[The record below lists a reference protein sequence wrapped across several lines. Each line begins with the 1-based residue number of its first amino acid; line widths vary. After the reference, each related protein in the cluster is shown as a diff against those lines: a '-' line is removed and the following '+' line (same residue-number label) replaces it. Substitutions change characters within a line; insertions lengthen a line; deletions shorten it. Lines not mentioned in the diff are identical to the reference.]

1 MSKKQ
6 TLATLLLALGATA
19 AWADGGITPTTI
31 TNASFAEGTT
41 WYYMHLGDLGY
52 RVSNNRDNNFITLGG
67 TQRPSSENLWCFVGN
82 TSDGYQ
88 IYNMH
93 SGTKKLLVVPTTVT
107 NASTTYAYLKD
118 ASGLTSDFT
127 SRWDIVATTDF
138 EGTDYAYYIRPHGAN
153 YNLCNSSRKMA
164 LTASSTTANAN
175 ALMIVSPL
183 ASSESTKGSI
193 TIDTTT
199 GTQAKS
205 DDKSAYF
212 YKWTSN
218 STAPSLTLTTGGNK
232 NNMNSNSDNTINL
245 HSGGTKSCV
254 YSLTSTGAT
263 LTGYSFTVKKKT
275 ASANTI
281 TLTIDGTSYN
291 ITDKEQKIEVNGAAN
306 STLSFTLSGANE
318 SVTVSNF
325 TANYAIGSTFT
336 KTIGAKTGAFAGSG
350 SWRNTWNSYNL
361 TPHLTLVAKNT
372 SNSNIVNNMQYSGNN
387 LVIASGSTTS
397 STYTLSANGG
407 TISSYTFQA
416 SCSAATDNVIT
427 VGGTSYTLTSTPQT
441 ITVENV
447 DATSTNFVLA
457 GTNTPVTITNFSV
470 TGTKS
475 VNSTNVTTYEDQ
487 QELLIST
494 STPNY
499 RIPAITRA
507 SNGNLIAVAD
517 YRHSG
522 SDIGYGRLDLHA
534 RISTDNGKTWGETK
548 TIADGSAYVKGN
560 TSSDFLHTG
569 FGDPCLVAD
578 RTSNKVLLLSC
589 SGDVLYFNATRT
601 NHQGIARFYSDD
613 NGATWSEPTDI
624 SEDIYK
630 QFDNSAIGSAKSMFI
645 GSGRIFQS
653 TKTKV
658 NDYYRLYC
666 SVLFKDVNN
675 TEKNYVIYS
684 DDFGGTWSVLG
695 GVDVAPIPSGANE
708 PKAEELP
715 DGSILCSSRVTGGR
729 MYNIFHFTNRETA
742 EGSWGNVATSN
753 SSNNGVAA
761 VGNSC
766 NGEVMII
773 PAKRNSDNKKV
784 YLMMQSVPFGPSGR
798 QNVGIYYKE
807 LATYADFDTPADL
820 AKDWDGKHQSSYLSS
835 AYSTM
840 TLQSDNT
847 IGFLYEESTYGYD
860 YSIIYKNYSIEK
872 ITDNKYSY
880 DATTQPSD
888 VLGESYATTVT
899 SQFEAAQD
907 VVGGY
912 SATTVENLKALADTY
927 KNNPT
932 DDNFIA
938 LTQAAA
944 QAQRLGAGALK
955 AYRLSS
961 TPSGGTGTYYLTV
974 DGTALKG
981 KTLDETDANQQFC
994 IVPGATSGT
1003 YRIYN
1008 VGANSYIAKSPA
1020 KSSDFSMTT
1029 NITDAEDYRVQVNA
1043 ANNTVSLVCAN
1054 PTDATYS
1061 ALHMGTSNN
1070 NGIVAWEPSS
1080 GSSQWKMKD
1089 IETDANM
1096 YAVNFTQ
1103 SPYATIYMPKPFVM
1117 PTGLKGGIMTPAAD
1131 NSVAIDYCYT
1141 EGDEVPALTPLV
1153 LTSADANLMALPL
1166 QNAQSAAARSNDTK
1180 VNYLQGT
1187 LTDETTSSDA
1197 NCLFYKLAY
1206 GTAGDESTI
1215 GFYWGA
1221 ANGAAFTN
1229 KAYKAYLALPQG
1241 QYSQA
1246 RYLLTP
1252 GTNTGISNALTNDA
1266 TSAQRYFDLQG
1277 RRVMQPTKGI
1287 YVSEHGGKIIK

>member
-6 TLATLLLALGATA
+6 TLATLLLALGATT
-19 AWADGGITPTTI
+19 AWADGGITPTAI
-31 TNASFAEGTT
+31 SNASFADGTA
-41 WYYMHLGDLGY
+41 WYYMNLGDVGY

-67 TQRPSSENLWCFVGN
+67 TQRPSSENLWCFVG
-82 TSDGYQ
+82 SASEGYQ

-93 SGTKKLLVVPTTVT
+93 SGTKKVLVVPSNVT

-118 ASGLTSDFT
+118 LSGLTSDYT
-127 SRWDIVATTDF
+127 SRWDIVGATDI
-138 EGTDYAYYIRPHGAN
+138 EGADYAFYIRPHGAN

-175 ALMIVSPL
+175 ALMIISPL
-183 ASSESTKGSI
+183 AGESTKGNM
-193 TIDTTT
+193 TINTST

-218 STAPSLTLTTGGNK
+218 STAPSLTLTAGGNK

-254 YSLTSTGAT
+254 YTLAATGAT
-263 LTGYSFTVKKKT
+263 LTGYSFTAKKKT
-275 ASANTI
+275 ASANAI
-281 TLTIDGTSYN
+281 TMTIDGTAYN
-291 ITDKEQKIEVNGAAN
+291 ITDTEQKIAVDGVANG
-306 STLSFTLSGANE
+306 SLSFTLDGANE
-318 SVTVSNF
+318 SVTVSDF
-325 TANYAIGSTFT
+325 TVNYAIGNTFT
-336 KTIGAKTGAFAGSG
+336 KAIGSKTGAFAST
-350 SWRNTWNSYNL
+350 SSAWKSTWHSYNQ
-361 TPHLTLVAKNT
+361 TPHITLVSKNT
-372 SNSNIVNNMQYSGNN
+372 SDNKVVNNMQYSNGN
-387 LVIASGSTTS
+387 LIIASGGTAS

-407 TISSYTFQA
+407 TISSYTFKA
-416 SCSAATDNVIT
+416 SCTEATDNKIT
-427 VGGTSYTLTSTPQT
+427 AGGTEYTLTSTPQT

-447 DATSTNFVLA
+447 NAGSTTFVLA
-457 GTNTPVTITNFSV
+457 GTNKPVTITDFSV
-470 TGTKS
+470 TGVKPVNATK
-475 VNSTNVTTYEDQ
+475 VTTYEDQ

-499 RIPAITRA
+499 RIPAITKA

-517 YRHSG
+517 YRYTG
-522 SDIGYGRLDLHA
+522 SDIGSGRLDLQA

-548 TIADGSAYVKGN
+548 TIAAGDKYVQGN
-560 TSSDFLHTG
+560 TTSQFLHTG

-589 SGDVLYFNATRT
+589 TGKVMFQSATRD
-601 NHQGIARFYSDD
+601 NHQGIARFYSEN
-613 NGATWSEPTDI
+613 NGETWSEPTDI
-624 SEDIYK
+624 SEDIYT
-630 QFDNSAIGSAKSMFI
+630 QFDNSAIGSPKSMFI

-653 TKTKV
+653 AKTKV
-658 NDYYRLYC
+658 GDYYRLYC
-666 SVLFKDVNN
+666 SILYKDVNGVN
-675 TEKNYVIYS
+675 KNYVIFS
-684 DDFGGTWSVLG
+684 DDFGGTWKVLG
-695 GVDVAPIPSGANE
+695 GVDVAPIPSGADE

-715 DGSILCSSRVTGGR
+715 DGSILCSSRINGGR
-729 MYNIFHFTNRETA
+729 MYNIYHFTNAQTA
-742 EGSWGNVATSN
+742 EGSWGTVATSN

-761 VGNSC
+761 VGNST
-766 NGEVMII
+766 NGEVMVI

-784 YLMMQSVPFGPSGR
+784 YLILQSVPFGPSGR

-807 LATYADFDTPADL
+807 LASYADFDTPADL
-820 AKDWDGKHQSSYLSS
+820 SKDWDGKHQSSYLSS

-888 VLGESYATTVT
+888 VLGNSYVTTVT
-899 SQFEAAQD
+899 NQLTTAQN

-912 SATTVENLKALADTY
+912 SAATIESLKDVIDAY
-927 KNNPT
+927 KNDPT
-932 DDNFIA
+932 DENFIA
-938 LTQAAA
+938 LNQAIA
-944 QAQRLGAGALK
+944 QAPRLAAGSLK

-981 KTLDETDANQQFC
+981 KTLSESDANQQFC

-1008 VGANSYIAKSPA
+1008 VGSQTYVAKSPA
-1020 KSSDFSMTT
+1020 KSTDFSVTT

-1061 ALHMGTSNN
+1061 ALHMGKSNN

-1080 GSSQWKMKD
+1080 GSSQWKMED
-1089 IETDANM
+1089 IETDADM

-1117 PTGLKGGIMTPAAD
+1117 PTGMKGGIMTPTTN
-1131 NSVAIDYCYT
+1131 NSVAIDYCYN

-1153 LTSADANLMALPL
+1153 LTDANATLIALPL
-1166 QNAQSAAARSNDTK
+1166 QNIQTAAVASNATK

-1187 LTDETTSSDA
+1187 LTDEATSSDA
-1197 NCLFYKLAY
+1197 TSLYYKLAY

-1221 ANGAAFTN
+1221 ANGAAFIN

-1252 GTNTGISNALTNDA
+1252 NTSTGINNALTNDA

-1277 RRVMQPTKGI
+1277 RRVMHPTKGV
-1287 YVSEHGGKIIK
+1287 YVSEHGQKIIK